1 MSFIERTLNLA
12 IKTVER
18 LYMAYHVSI
27 IDDLLAD
34 HLPASPSSSQLLA
47 NLSGVLIN
55 TDYVLDYARQQPP
68 AFINVGGLQIKSNP
82 GSIPQQM
89 LQFIEGAEN
98 GVILFT
104 MGFIYDPTAVPP
116 SSIQKLMSVFARLP
130 QRVVMK
136 LASTEW
142 AAASPSNV
150 LVVPWVPQ
158 QAVLAHTN
166 TRIFITH
173 CGMHGVLE
181 AIHYS
186 VPMVG
191 MPVFIDQGDILT
203 RMEEAGIAVGVSKEA
218 SSEEIHQAIR
228 EVRDN
233 PSYRQNIQALS
244 TIFRDKEIHPMK
256 QATNLVEFIGRTGG
270 ANHLKV
276 QSGHLNLVQYYS
288 LDSVLFLL
296 MVGMVLLWLSWVS
309 CSTVVACWLGDTK
322 SRLKKID

>member
-1 MSFIERTLNLA
+1 MGAPPSHVPAMMSRLSTKMSFIERTVNLA

-104 MGFIYDPTAVPP
+104 MGFIYDPTVRHYTIHHTVLILPMQAVPP

-244 TIFRDKEIHPMK
+244 TIFRDKE
-256 QATNLVEFIGRTGG
+256 
-270 ANHLKV
+270 
-276 QSGHLNLVQYYS
+276 
-288 LDSVLFLL
+288 
-296 MVGMVLLWLSWVS
+296 
-309 CSTVVACWLGDTK
+309 
-322 SRLKKID
+322 